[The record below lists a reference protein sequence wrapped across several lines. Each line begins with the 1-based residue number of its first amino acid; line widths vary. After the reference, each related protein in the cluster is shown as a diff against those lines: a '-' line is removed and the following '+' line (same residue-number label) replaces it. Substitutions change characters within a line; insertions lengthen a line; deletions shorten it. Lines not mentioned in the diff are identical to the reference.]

1 MTVPDSGAESGPE
14 SGPDSAPDDLTQN
27 AFLGGLVRLWQPRRG
42 YRAGAD
48 PVLLAAAV
56 PARGGQSVLDLGC
69 GAGAAVLCLAARVPG
84 LRLTGVD
91 LQPFYADLA
100 RRNAA
105 ENGTDLEVIQADLC
119 RLPADLR
126 QRRFD
131 HVIANPPYFRPGAHT
146 GAADAGR
153 RAALGE
159 ATALRDWIA
168 VAARR
173 LAPGGHLHMIQ
184 RADRLPDM
192 LAGCAGRLG
201 SLEVLPLASRAGRA
215 PGLLILRARKGG
227 RAGFRLHAPLIVHP
241 GVQHPGDME
250 HLTPEILAVQRH
262 GAALPWPCAR

>member
-1 MTVPDSGAESGPE
+1 MTSPRCGDRVAGADG
-14 SGPDSAPDDLTQN
+14 LTRD
-27 AFLGGLVRLWQPRRG
+27 AFLGGLLHLWQPRRG

-56 PARGGQSVLDLGC
+56 PARPGQSVLDLGC
-69 GAGAAVLCLAARVPG
+69 GAGAAALCLGARVPG
-84 LRLTGVD
+84 VRLTGVE
-91 LQPFYADLA
+91 LQAEYAALA

-105 ENGTDLEVIQADLC
+105 ENGADLEVVEADLC
-119 RLPADLR
+119 QLPGGLR

-131 HVIANPPYFRPGAHT
+131 HVIANPPYFRDGAHT

-159 ATALRDWIA
+159 ATALGDWIA

-173 LAPGGHLHMIQ
+173 LAPRGYLHVIQ
-184 RADRLPDM
+184 RSARLPEL

-227 RAGFRLHAPLIVHP
+227 RAGFVLHAPLIVHP
-241 GVQHPGDME
+241 GAQHPGDME
-250 HLTPEILAVQRH
+250 HLTPEVLAVQRH
-262 GAALPWPCAR
+262 GAALPWPRAE

>member
-173 LAPGGHLHMIQ
+173 LAPGGISPA
-184 RADRLPDM
+184 RAADR
-192 LAGCAGRLG
+192 ASGRA
-201 SLEVLPLASRAGRA
+201 ASR
-215 PGLLILRARKGG
+215 
-227 RAGFRLHAPLIVHP
+227 
-241 GVQHPGDME
+241 
-250 HLTPEILAVQRH
+250 RH
-262 GAALPWPCAR
+262 GASDAGNPCGSKAWRRPAMAVCAVVAFAPADPISIM